1 MKKFLILLILVS
13 TNIFSQTASQ
23 LKAKIDTDIT
33 NKTGPN
39 SITKTNVGTNMKGI
53 VNYVVQ
59 EITTIN
65 ENFNALENGLDAL
78 TNTVNNNNVTL
89 TTAVSN
95 LSTPVVKTLK
105 TTISLAQ
112 IHNLY
117 SNPVTILNTA
127 TGVIRYPISIYILR
141 STTTEYTLAN
151 DYFDLT
157 NSSGSFFG
165 YAIPCAILS
174 YTGVSYVTYNIPFA
188 SNGNGEQDTSFKLK
202 ANGGNPT
209 GGSGGLD
216 VYLTYVEIIIQ

>member
-13 TNIFSQTASQ
+13 TNIFSQTAIQ

-59 EITTIN
+59 ETTTIN

-78 TNTVNNNNVTL
+78 TNTVNNNNTTL
-89 TTAVSN
+89 TAAVSN

-117 SNPVTILNTA
+117 SNPVTILTTTA
-127 TGVIRYPISIYILR
+127 GVIRYPLSINIHRTNTSPYIMV
-141 STTTEYTLAN
+141 N
-151 DYFDLT
+151 DYWDIAT
-157 NSSGSFFG
+157 SSGNGMG
-165 YAIPCAILS
+165 YGIPCAIFS
-174 YTGVSYVTYNIPFA
+174 YTGASYVTYNIPYTA
-188 SNGNGEQDTSFKLK
+188 NGNGEQDTSFKLK

-209 GGSGGLD
+209 GGGGGLD

>member
-1 MKKFLILLILVS
+1 MKKKILLLLVLIGSNVFGQVTS
-13 TNIFSQTASQ
+13 TV
-23 LKAKIDTDIT
+23 LKNQIDIDIT

-39 SITKTNVGTNMKGI
+39 SISKINVGNSIKNV
-53 VNYVVQ
+53 VNYTDQ
-59 EITTIN
+59 EIAKIN
-65 ENFNALENGLDAL
+65 QNFGILENDLNNTNDAVNSL
-78 TNTVNNNNVTL
+78 GTVVE
-89 TTAVSN
+89 N

-117 SNPVTILNTA
+117 SNPVTILTTA

-141 STTTEYTLAN
+141 SSTVQYTLAN

-174 YTGVSYVTYNIPFA
+174 YTGASYVTYNIPYA
-188 SNGNGEQDTSFKLK
+188 ANGNGEQDTSFKLK

-216 VYLTYVEIIIQ
+216 VYLTYVEITIQ